1 MSDDQEENMIRE
13 NSAKSTEYGVA
24 IVIDHT
30 KNDSEEIVTLNVPVV
45 SIRNVIDDKGVAMEE
60 DVGQDD
66 TLRDKNI
73 TVAALGGS
81 SSSSDVDIRKNL
93 KSLLLGSMQL
103 TRKEIR
109 KVVEMIII
117 KSREKKVQKMSK
129 EELIHEAESMIEN
142 DVHQSDPFCLY
153 CLRKFDR
160 IRDRNNHVKM
170 IHEKSSIGKFN
181 CEQCDVKSLSCQKV
195 RSGTTWKVHMQL
207 TVFKTNVIAV
217 KKVSST
223 KFT

>member
-1 MSDDQEENMIRE
+1 MANAVVPYHFISDIFGKMSDDTSPPDITKLYDQEENIIKE
-13 NSAKSTEYGVA
+13 NSAL
-24 IVIDHT
+24 VIDYN
-30 KNDSEEIVTLNVPVV
+30 KNDSEEIVPVV

-93 KSLLLGSMQL
+93 ESLLLGSMQL

-160 IRDRNNHVKM
+160 IRDRNNH
-170 IHEKSSIGKFN
+170 
-181 CEQCDVKSLSCQKV
+181 
-195 RSGTTWKVHMQL
+195 
-207 TVFKTNVIAV
+207 
-217 KKVSST
+217 
-223 KFT
+223 

>member
-1 MSDDQEENMIRE
+1 M
-13 NSAKSTEYGVA
+13 
-24 IVIDHT
+24 IDHT
-30 KNDSEEIVTLNVPVV
+30 KNDSEEIVNLNVPVV

-93 KSLLLGSMQL
+93 ESLLLGSMQL

-129 EELIHEAESMIEN
+129 EELIHEAESMVEN
-142 DVHQSDPFCLY
+142 EKIGHVGYISGPEDHKPYQGTLGTLEVILIWSRTRLGHSMDPTGPLSWTLF
-153 CLRKFDR
+153 
-160 IRDRNNHVKM
+160 
-170 IHEKSSIGKFN
+170 SSIF
-181 CEQCDVKSLSCQKV
+181 DSLL
-195 RSGTTWKVHMQL
+195 M
-207 TVFKTNVIAV
+207 
-217 KKVSST
+217 
-223 KFT
+223 